1 MHGWVIDM
9 ICDPPLITVQCS
21 HIVGYKP
28 KERTTM
34 PQVGI
39 RELKNDASE
48 IIRAVREERAEYVVT
63 LRGRPVAVILPVA
76 EGWQE
81 TEAGRAAAATR
92 ANADFWDRM
101 AALRAEIAA
110 KWQSDKT
117 GVELLEEMR
126 R

>member
-1 MHGWVIDM
+1 
-9 ICDPPLITVQCS
+9 
-21 HIVGYKP
+21 
-28 KERTTM
+28 M

-63 LRGRPVAVILPVA
+63 LRGRPVALILPVI
-76 EGWQE
+76 EGWSE
-81 TEAGRAAAATR
+81 TEAERAVTATR
-92 ANADFWDRM
+92 TNADFWDRM
-101 AALRAEIAA
+101 AALGAEIAA

-117 GVELLEEMR
+117 AVQLIEEQR

>member
-1 MHGWVIDM
+1 
-9 ICDPPLITVQCS
+9 
-21 HIVGYKP
+21 
-28 KERTTM
+28 M

-63 LRGRPVAVILPVA
+63 LRGRPVAFIVPVDEARQEA
-76 EGWQE
+76 EV
-81 TEAGRAAAATR
+81 TRRAAALR
-92 ANADFWDRM
+92 ENAAFWDRM
-101 AALRAEIAA
+101 AALRAEIGA

-117 GVELLEEMR
+117 GVELVEEQR